1 MVEVT
6 ATIDEAALS
15 NLEGLLNAIARQAP
29 KRLATETRRA
39 AIYICQSLRRNTK
52 EAKKTIR
59 AYPAE
64 YAANISY
71 LPPKYVH
78 SNSAHHKLLRR
89 WTLARKLGT
98 TAAYAKHYY
107 VYTDR
112 HRVKGGKMQGGS
124 LAAERRELLRLHG
137 GIQNHGLA
145 KKSWGWTM
153 HQISAS
159 AAAGDLSWKRK
170 RGEVRD
176 PREAVRGVFRQS
188 TDGAFALISNKLDYI
203 LDAVPP
209 AALNAAITA
218 ATKRLEHNV
227 AALLED
233 DRPSHAATYSWGPG
247 SDMTG
252 TASTPWWKAYA
263 RGRMD
268 I

>member
-6 ATIDEAALS
+6 ATIDNAALS
-15 NLEGLLNAIARQAP
+15 RLGNLLTEIQRQAP
-29 KRLATETRRA
+29 RRLATETRRA

-52 EAKKTIR
+52 VAKKSIR
-59 AYPAE
+59 AYPSE
-64 YAANISY
+64 YAANVSTV
-71 LPPKYVH
+71 PPKYV
-78 SNSAHHKLLRR
+78 NSRSEHHRLLRR

-98 TAAYAKHYY
+98 PAAYAKHYY

-124 LAAERRELLRLHG
+124 LAEEKRELLRLHG

-159 AAAGDLSWKRK
+159 ASAGDLSWKRNK
-170 RGEVRD
+170 GERRD
-176 PREAVRGVFRQS
+176 PRQAVRGVFQQNA
-188 TDGAFALISNKLDYI
+188 TGAFALISNKLNYI

-209 AALNAAITA
+209 DALNAALTA

-227 AALLED
+227 AALID
-233 DRPSHAATYSWGPG
+233 ADRPSAPYSWGPG

-252 TASTPWWKAYA
+252 TASTPWYRAYA
-263 RGRMD
+263 KGRMD
-268 I
+268 V